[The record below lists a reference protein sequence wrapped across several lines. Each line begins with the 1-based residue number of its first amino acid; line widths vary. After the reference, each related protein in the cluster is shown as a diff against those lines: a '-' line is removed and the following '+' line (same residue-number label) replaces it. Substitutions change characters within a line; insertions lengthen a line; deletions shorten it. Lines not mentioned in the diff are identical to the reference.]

1 MTKEIFIAFN
11 LELVNSFKG
20 LIYGQPGV
28 SF

>member
-11 LELVNSFKG
+11 LELVYSFKG